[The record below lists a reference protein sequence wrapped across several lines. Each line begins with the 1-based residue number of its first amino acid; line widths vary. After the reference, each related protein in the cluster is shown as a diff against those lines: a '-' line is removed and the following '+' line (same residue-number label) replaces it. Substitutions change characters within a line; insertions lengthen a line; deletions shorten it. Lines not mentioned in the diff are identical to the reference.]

1 MSNFGLFLPEY
12 FKYQSYDNF
21 YDVPIEVQ
29 DNRYFVE
36 LDYFRTL
43 YRENKN
49 VFYQISKELVFRG
62 GEFSLE
68 KESPLFPKVEFIHSD
83 LIILDSVMKDDAFKK
98 IDYDVF
104 GIQQFI
110 RMFNI
115 ENNHFFDHVPIEG
128 FKVLNLSNIS
138 ISYLKKRFEE
148 SGFNIIQYNAG
159 SRDKTEENTVEP
171 TSHIF
176 TSPLDKRF
184 HKDAEESNRSYII
197 DRSKQVPAPVV
208 PKEVLNDSTPESDVL
223 SDEEKQNVLVKI
235 GQSNHRRLT
244 AFFNAIE
251 ENPFFEH
258 VWIKELNL
266 NKHIVRKFDK
276 AGITRLSQL
285 NNENMF
291 IILNK
296 LDQLNTKIIIKEL
309 DTCILNHRLIAE
321 KVVSFLSDNSSYNDY
336 SINILLKDNSYNLFK
351 NNAYT
356 LGIRKLGDF
365 TVDNC
370 TALLKSKGVG
380 KTKIYNF
387 VNDLYTIV
395 PSYTYTE
402 QVKKETELPELYPPE
417 PVYFTYGFIASQ
429 KIKDYIRENN
439 LSFLK
444 KSEIVQILNSE
455 IKQTKER
462 KRIISDFEEKLVA
475 FERSEITSFRL
486 DDSYCLTILDFFD
499 SLDINYQLDSWDDT
513 DCLNVPLFELSQND
527 ELTEEIKQIIF
538 LYKRSL
544 STFADIVSSP
554 EETLELNEREKT
566 IFQDRTISDNQST
579 LEQLA
584 SKIGNL
590 SRERVRQIENKMLK
604 KISRILNDSLVTV
617 YLDHLNKNNTLSF
630 DGDSILKKIFMSLE
644 NDAFYYN
651 AFFDIVVYY
660 KNKEV
665 IEQIEARM
673 YDLTDNKEIFPK
685 NELLNYLKE
694 LIKDN
699 KTEYYIDLLTADL
712 NSYLNKLGYIT
723 KKGYVI
729 KERIS
734 KSKLYTFVVKT
745 YYSKEILDLSEQS
758 SLNQFLDRLEVIS
771 PDNMVADLRS
781 RDQSDMIRSVE
792 AILDR
797 NNNTILKLDSHQY
810 RVLNVNTIPYELID
824 QIYLFIL
831 DQLQSNGFVTTRKI
845 YRTFESLISDSGYTE
860 KTVYNLLKLLY
871 DDEFYFT
878 GKTTL
883 RIYEKGSNLKTTYD
897 IILSF
902 LEKYDGEMT
911 TEQLAEEMGVE
922 EYTLY
927 QHVSDEFSISKGT
940 VYLNRQQNQLQED
953 TIQAIKEVFNT
964 IMDKKGYVP
973 VKQVLDELRFSGIA
987 NNDIVENNLHSAD
1000 RFTRI
1005 LKQIFP
1011 EIQGHTRLLF
1021 KEGQEQNILT
1031 IFLSEMTNSQKLY
1044 RDDFYDVGSR
1054 LGFADVTIALFIKN
1068 FIDEGKI
1075 VPLNTDLFAPS
1086 ESFSLSTQVVESVE
1100 DFLMENFEDKDYLSL
1115 SSINYELY
1123 KLPRLENHTWTIE
1136 LLNYIALH
1144 MLNYSKVY
1152 INDLSYNAD
1161 PLIIMYS
1168 GSDITYRDIIRSEM
1182 SGFNQIRSEQN
1193 VLSFLI
1199 EKGLLRKNARS
1210 LYKWFFTKKILMKN
1224 DFERVYLYEDALQYE

>member
-1 MSNFGLFLPEY
+1 MSKFGLFLPEY

-21 YDVPIEVQ
+21 YDVPIEIQ
-29 DNRYFVE
+29 DNGYFVE
-36 LDYFRTL
+36 LDYFRRL
-43 YRENKN
+43 YLENKN

-68 KESPLFPKVEFIHSD
+68 KESPLFPKVEFTQSD
-83 LIILDSVMKDDAFKK
+83 LIILDSELKDDAFKK

-110 RMFNI
+110 QMFNI
-115 ENNHFFDHVPIEG
+115 ENNYFFDHVPIEG

-148 SGFNIIQYNAG
+148 SGFSITQYSSG
-159 SRDKTEENTVEP
+159 FRDKTEENTVEP
-171 TSHIF
+171 KSHIIM
-176 TSPLDKRF
+176 SPLDKRF
-184 HKDAEESNRSYII
+184 QKDAEESNRSYII
-197 DRSKQVPAPVV
+197 DRLNQVPAPVV
-208 PKEVLNDSTPESDVL
+208 SNTILNDSNSKSEVL
-223 SDEEKQNVLVKI
+223 SDEEKHNVRVKI
-235 GQSNHRRLT
+235 GQSNHKRLT
-244 AFFNAIE
+244 TFLNAIE
-251 ENPFFEH
+251 ENSFFEH

-266 NKHIVRKFDK
+266 NKHIVRKFDI
-276 AGITRLSQL
+276 AGIIKLSQL
-285 NNENMF
+285 NNENIF

-296 LDQLNTKIIIKEL
+296 LDQLDTKKIIKEL

-321 KVVSFLSDNSSYNDY
+321 KVVSFLSDNPSYNDY

-351 NNAYT
+351 NNAYK
-356 LGIRKLGDF
+356 LGIRELGDF

-370 TALLKSKGVG
+370 VALLESKGIG
-380 KTKIYNF
+380 KTKVYNF
-387 VNDLYTIV
+387 VNDLYIIAS
-395 PSYTYTE
+395 SYNYTE
-402 QVKKETELPELYPPE
+402 QGKKDSELYPPE
-417 PVYFTYGFIASQ
+417 PVYFTYGFIGSQ

-444 KSEIVQILNSE
+444 KSEIVEILHSE
-455 IKQTKER
+455 ITQTKER
-462 KRIISDFEEKLVA
+462 KRVLSDFEKKLDA
-475 FERSEITSFRL
+475 YEQSEMINFRL
-486 DDSYCLTILDFFD
+486 DKSYSLTIMEFFD
-499 SLDINYQLDSWDDT
+499 SLDINYQLDSLDNT
-513 DCLNVPLFELSQND
+513 DCLNVPLFELSQKD

-538 LYKRSL
+538 LYKRSI
-544 STFADIVSSP
+544 SAFEKITSSP
-554 EETLELNEREKT
+554 EETLELNDREKI
-566 IFQDRTISDNQST
+566 IFRERTISDKKST
-579 LEQLA
+579 LEHLA

-590 SRERVRQIENKMLK
+590 TRERVRQVENKMLS
-604 KISRILNDSLVTV
+604 KITRILSDYLVSV
-617 YLDHLNKNNTLSF
+617 FLDHSNKNSTLSF
-630 DGDSILKKIFMSLE
+630 DDNSVLKNLFISLE
-644 NDAFYYN
+644 SDSLNYND
-651 AFFDIVVYY
+651 FFNIVVYY
-660 KNKEV
+660 KNIEV
-665 IEQIEARM
+665 IEQIEARL
-673 YDLTDNKEIFPK
+673 YELTENKEIFPK
-685 NELLNYLKE
+685 DELLNYLKE

-712 NSYLNKLGYIT
+712 NSYLYKLGYIT

-758 SLNQFLDRLEVIS
+758 SLDQFLDRLEVIA
-771 PDNMVADLRS
+771 PENMVANLRS
-781 RDQSDMIRSVE
+781 RDQTDLIRSIE
-792 AILDR
+792 SILDR
-797 NNNTILKLDSHQY
+797 NNDTILKLDSHQY
-810 RVLNVNTIPYELID
+810 RVLNVNNIPYELID

-831 DQLQSNGFVTTRKI
+831 EQLQSNGFVTTRKI
-845 YRTFESLISDSGYTE
+845 YRNFESLISDSGYTE

-871 DDEFYFT
+871 NDEFYFT
-878 GKTTL
+878 GKSTL
-883 RIYEKGSNLKTTYD
+883 RIYEKGSDLKTTYD

-927 QHVSDEFSISKGT
+927 QHVSDEFSVSKGT
-940 VYLNRQQNQLQED
+940 VYLSRQQNQLQED
-953 TIQAIKEVFNT
+953 TLQAIKEVFIS
-964 IMDKKGYVP
+964 IMNKKGYVP
-973 VKQVLDELRFSGIA
+973 VKQVLDDLRFSGIA
-987 NNDIVENNLHSAD
+987 NNDIAENNLHSAD

-1011 EIQGHTRLLF
+1011 EMQGHTRILF
-1021 KEGQEQNILT
+1021 KEGQEHNIFT
-1031 IFLSEMTNSQKLY
+1031 VFLSEMTDSNKLY
-1044 RDDFYDVGSR
+1044 RDDFYDVGSM

-1068 FIDEGKI
+1068 FIEEGKI
-1075 VPLNTDLFAPS
+1075 VPLNTDLFTPS

-1100 DFLMENFEDKDYLSL
+1100 DFLIENFEDKDYLSL

-1123 KLPRLENHTWTIE
+1123 KLPRLENHTWSIE

-1144 MLNYSKVY
+1144 KLNYSKVN

-1161 PLIIMYS
+1161 PLILIYS

-1182 SGFNQIRSEQN
+1182 SGFNQIRTEQN
-1193 VLSFLI
+1193 VLNFLI